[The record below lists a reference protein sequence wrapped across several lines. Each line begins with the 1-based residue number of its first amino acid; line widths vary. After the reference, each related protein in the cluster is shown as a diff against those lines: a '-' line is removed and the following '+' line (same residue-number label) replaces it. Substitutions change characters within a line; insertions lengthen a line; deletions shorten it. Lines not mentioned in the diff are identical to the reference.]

1 MIRTIEFSW
10 EKILAYIPFIWFQFW
25 CNFAARHFFKR
36 INVSDKY
43 CATKIVRIIS
53 PPPLGAHCIVT
64 SQVVFLSSL
73 QGYMLLSGLELWH
86 WCSTRQTFTDF
97 FAHPSL
103 VMNWISNHR
112 ISCSEGQRWTLL
124 GTEDLIHL
132 VSSNHF
138 IEQIQWKI
146 TSCYFLLPGFSAAT
160 CTYYLQVYP
169 EPFYLRPPP
178 PFVL

>member
-1 MIRTIEFSW
+1 MSILYSISWKYCDFAMIRTIEFSW

-86 WCSTRQTFTDF
+86 WCSTRQMRILRSWRRMSKRSEKREEREMSGCEEEAVAVESHLQF
-97 FAHPSL
+97 SL
-103 VMNWISNHR
+103 INPYR
-112 ISCSEGQRWTLL
+112 C
-124 GTEDLIHL
+124 LI
-132 VSSNHF
+132 
-138 IEQIQWKI
+138 
-146 TSCYFLLPGFSAAT
+146 
-160 CTYYLQVYP
+160 
-169 EPFYLRPPP
+169 
-178 PFVL
+178 